1 MATPGA
7 TPRRRHLPVSGYAA
21 AASLVLAAAAA
32 LRFDDLS
39 SYSLGWDEAVLAG
52 WTQGSL
58 GELFEV
64 LRHHTAPILY
74 PLLLWVVQ
82 KIEISNFAVRFL
94 PAAASVLTVG
104 VLLFLLPRAGA
115 PRRAAFFAGALAAV
129 SGAALTEA
137 HGAREYSFDA
147 LFAALLIVGLLR
159 FLRDGRGLVLLGSG
173 LFLGP
178 LVQYGLVLFGAAVL
192 ATAFV
197 LCRPRGASPRSR
209 EERSPEERSADTR
222 RPARAGLVEP
232 ALLFAIAGV
241 VAIGTTLFRQLR
253 WHLPRT
259 SANRSL
265 VLDHL
270 QEGYYGGGATDL
282 PSLLGF
288 VVSSTRDLLRDQLVE
303 PFPAVILFGA
313 GGLLLVVRVARRRW
327 PRRFRE
333 REPEPGSPLTVVL
346 TLCLFS
352 LGFAAIAAV
361 AGTYPLGAG
370 RQATYLGPVIFT
382 AAGFVLAAALESP
395 AAVFR
400 RWPTTALSVAAVSG
414 IAWAGGREIS
424 ERVGTPSATGTGEE
438 VGRVLMAETRPDDLI
453 YLFGGAIPIVDF
465 YLRRAPAAEVA
476 RRDVGCYLDLTCT
489 EELAAAL
496 RMRPDPPERLWIAA
510 KRLSGPW
517 LRESLRAWSPDLRL
531 HSVVVTNGVRWG
543 QHGGDIR
550 LYRLE
555 GLAAAVE
562 EHFPPARSGETGES
576 AAEAAVPDWDEV
588 DWGEP
593 TARAHFEVWR
603 REDAIA
609 YRRAPCSAADTEARF
624 IVELERSPET
634 RRAGETP
641 FRYLDFDFEEHGVRQ
656 DGRCLAIVP
665 IPEEGYSK
673 FETGQWSE
681 SDSWRV
687 AGRLDEER
695 YRAAL
700 RAAADR
706 EWGPPLE
713 SPVFDLWLDET
724 ELRYFREPCTTA
736 EAAPRFFLHL
746 NQADAGDEGGP
757 KRENR
762 DFDFP
767 EYGVVSDGKCLAMV
781 PLPRES
787 GFTRIATG
795 QWRPGEPPFW
805 RADLWFPPRRPA
817 LESIVSGAWGEPA
830 ARSAFDL
837 YLEEDGLWY
846 YRSPCSAADLESRFF
861 LHLYPLDPADLPTGL
876 GSRGF
881 ENRDFA
887 FSEYG
892 APLDEACLA
901 RVPLPTHPLAR
912 LRTGQFVS
920 GSDPLWTA
928 DLTLPAPP
936 PDE

>member
-1 MATPGA
+1 M
-7 TPRRRHLPVSGYAA
+7 SGYAA
-21 AASLVLAAAAA
+21 AASLLLAAAAA

-39 SYSLGWDEAVLAG
+39 SYSLGWDEAVLAVR
-52 WTQGSL
+52 TQGSL

-82 KIEISNFAVRFL
+82 KIEVSNFAVRFL
-94 PAAASVLTVG
+94 PAAAGVLTVG
-104 VLLFLLPRAGA
+104 ALLFLLPRAGA

-137 HGAREYSFDA
+137 HGAREYSLDA

-197 LCRPRGASPRSR
+197 LCRPRGASPRNR
-209 EERSPEERSADTR
+209 EESRSRKERNPEERSA
-222 RPARAGLVEP
+222 PARAGLIEP
-232 ALLFAIAGV
+232 AVLFAAAGV
-241 VAIGTTLFRQLR
+241 VALGTTLFRQLR

-282 PSLLGF
+282 LSLLGF
-288 VVSSTRDLLRDQLVE
+288 VFSSTRDLLRDQLVE
-303 PFPAVILFGA
+303 PFPAVILFGS
-313 GGLLLVVRVARRRW
+313 GGLLLVVRVARRQW
-327 PRRFRE
+327 PRRFRKG
-333 REPEPGSPLTVVL
+333 EPEPGSPLAVVL

-361 AGTYPLGAG
+361 AGIYPIGAG

-382 AAGFVLAAALESP
+382 TAGFVLAAALESP

-414 IAWAGGREIS
+414 IAWAGGREVS
-424 ERVGTPSATGTGEE
+424 ERTGTPSATGTGEE
-438 VGRVLMAETRPDDLI
+438 VGRVLTAETRPDDLI

-496 RMRPDPPERLWIAA
+496 RMRPEPPERLWIAA

-517 LRESLRAWSPDLRL
+517 LRESLRAWSADLRL
-531 HSVVVTNGVRWG
+531 HPVVVADGVRWE

-562 EHFPPARSGETGES
+562 ERFPTARSGETGES
-576 AAEAAVPDWDEV
+576 ATEAGVPDWEEV

-593 TARAHFEVWR
+593 TDRSHFAVWR

-609 YRRAPCSAADTEARF
+609 YRRSPCSAADTEARF
-624 IVELERSPET
+624 FLELERSPEA
-634 RRAGETP
+634 RRAEETVH
-641 FRYLDFDFEEHGVRQ
+641 RYLDFEFEEHGVRE
-656 DGRCLAIVP
+656 DRRCLAIVP
-665 IPEEGYSK
+665 IPEAGYSK
-673 FETGQWSE
+673 FETGQSGGTT
-681 SDSWRV
+681 SWRA

-700 RAAADR
+700 RSAASG
-706 EWGPPLE
+706 EWGPPLRRAG
-713 SPVFDLWLDET
+713 FDLWLDGT
-724 ELRYFREPCTTA
+724 ELRYLKEPCARA
-736 EAAPRFFLHL
+736 EAEPRFFLHL
-746 NQADAGDEGGP
+746 QGIVDSGGGP
-757 KRENR
+757 RRLNR

-767 EYGVVSDGKCLAMV
+767 EYGVVSEGKCLALV
-781 PLPRES
+781 PLPGES
-787 GFTRIATG
+787 RFTRIATG

-805 RADLWFPPRRPA
+805 RTDLWFPPRRPA
-817 LESIVSGAWGEPA
+817 HESLLSGAWGEPA

-837 YLEEDGLWY
+837 YLRDDGLWY
-846 YRSPCSAADLESRFF
+846 HRSPCSADDLEARFF
-861 LHLYPLDPADLPTGL
+861 LHLYPHDPADLPTAQTGR
-876 GSRGF
+876 SF

-892 APLDEACLA
+892 APLDDACLA
-901 RVPLPTHPLAR
+901 RLPLPEYPLAR

-928 DLTLPAPP
+928 DLAVPAPP